1 MSSTAAVKVFLVED
15 HELLRD
21 GLRAALHKDGQFE
34 VVGEAADGLTAVNK
48 IANADP
54 DVVIM
59 DIGLPGID
67 GIEATRQVREK
78 RPNTKIIMLTS
89 HDNDQEIFASLA
101 AGANGYCLKDLSPDR
116 LKRAILSVSE
126 GAAWLDP
133 RIASKVLTIF
143 AKDGAAGGVAQVAV
157 EPNKTDEMIS
167 PLSQRETEVLKLMV
181 DGLSNKEIADRLV
194 IGVSTVRTHVEH
206 ILEKLAVSGRTE
218 AAVKAMRR
226 GLI

>member
-1 MSSTAAVKVFLVED
+1 MTNSAVKVFLVED

-21 GLRAALHKDGQFE
+21 GLRAALQKDGQFE
-34 VVGEAADGLTAVNK
+34 VVGEAADGLTAVHK
-48 IANADP
+48 ISSSDP

-67 GIEATRQVREK
+67 GIEATRQLREK
-78 RPNTKIIMLTS
+78 RPGTRVIMLTS

-101 AGANGYCLKDLSPDR
+101 AGANGYCLKDLGAER

-133 RIASKVLTIF
+133 RIAGKVLTIF
-143 AKDGAAGGVAQVAV
+143 SKEAVNHSGASEAAK
-157 EPNKTDEMIS
+157 EDELIS

-206 ILEKLAVSGRTE
+206 ILEKLSVSGRTE

>member
-1 MSSTAAVKVFLVED
+1 MNNTPAVKVFLVED

-21 GLRAALHKDGQFE
+21 GLRAALQKDGQFE
-34 VVGEAADGLTAVNK
+34 VVGEAADGLTAVHQINR
-48 IANADP
+48 IDP

-78 RPNTKIIMLTS
+78 RPGTKVIMLTS

-101 AGANGYCLKDLSPDR
+101 AGANGYCLKDLGADR

-133 RIASKVLTIF
+133 RIASKVLTVF
-143 AKDGAAGGVAQVAV
+143 ARDAAR
-157 EPNKTDEMIS
+157 EPATPESGKGDDLIS
-167 PLSQRETEVLKLMV
+167 PLSLRETEVLKLMV

>member
-1 MSSTAAVKVFLVED
+1 MSGTATVKVFLVED

-21 GLRAALHKDGQFE
+21 GLRAALHKDGQFD
-34 VVGEAADGLTAVNK
+34 VVGEAADGLTAIHK
-48 IANADP
+48 IIQTDP
-54 DVVIM
+54 DVVVM
-59 DIGLPGID
+59 DIGLPGVD
-67 GIEATRQVREK
+67 GIEVTRQVREK
-78 RPNTKIIMLTS
+78 RPGTKIIMLTS
-89 HDNDQEIFASLA
+89 HDSDQEIFASLA
-101 AGANGYCLKDLSPDR
+101 AGANGYCLKDLGADR

-133 RIASKVLTIF
+133 RIASKVLTVF
-143 AKDGAAGGVAQVAV
+143 AKESTQTAKPAAEQKADLV
-157 EPNKTDEMIS
+157 S

>member
-1 MSSTAAVKVFLVED
+1 MTNNPAVKVFLVED

-21 GLRAALHKDGQFE
+21 GLRAALQKDGQFE
-34 VVGEAADGLTAVNK
+34 VIGEAADGLTAVHK
-48 IANADP
+48 ISTCDP

-59 DIGLPGID
+59 DIGLPNID

-78 RPNTKIIMLTS
+78 RPGTRVIMLTS
-89 HDNDQEIFASLA
+89 HDNDQEIFAALA
-101 AGANGYCLKDLSPDR
+101 AGANGYCLKDLGADK

-133 RIASKVLTIF
+133 RIAGKVLTIF
-143 AKDGAAGGVAQVAV
+143 AREGMAPASSESDKEDALV
-157 EPNKTDEMIS
+157 S

-218 AAVKAMRR
+218 AAVKAMRQ

>member
-1 MSSTAAVKVFLVED
+1 MNNTPAIRVFLVED

-21 GLRAALHKDGQFE
+21 GLTAALHKDGEFE
-34 VVGEAADGLTAVNK
+34 VVGEAADGLTAVHQ
-48 IANADP
+48 IIQADP

-78 RPNTKIIMLTS
+78 RPGTKIIMLTS

-101 AGANGYCLKDLSPDR
+101 AGANGYCLKDLSADK

-133 RIASKVLTIF
+133 RIAGKVLTIF
-143 AKDGAAGGVAQVAV
+143 AKDGVGQTNTQ
-157 EPNKTDEMIS
+157 ESLKSDNLIS
-167 PLSQRETEVLKLMV
+167 PLSRAKLKF
-181 DGLSNKEIADRLV
+181 
-194 IGVSTVRTHVEH
+194 
-206 ILEKLAVSGRTE
+206 
-218 AAVKAMRR
+218 
-226 GLI
+226 

>member
-1 MSSTAAVKVFLVED
+1 MTNSAVKVFLVED

-21 GLRAALHKDGQFE
+21 GLRAALQKDGQFE
-34 VVGEAADGLTAVNK
+34 VVGEAADGLTAVHK
-48 IANADP
+48 ISGADP

-78 RPNTKIIMLTS
+78 RPGTRVIMLTS

-101 AGANGYCLKDLSPDR
+101 AGANGYCLKDLGADR

-133 RIASKVLTIF
+133 RIAGKVLTIF
-143 AKDGAAGGVAQVAV
+143 SKEGVNHSGAADSAK
-157 EPNKTDEMIS
+157 EDELIS

-206 ILEKLAVSGRTE
+206 ILEKLSVSGRTE

>member
-1 MSSTAAVKVFLVED
+1 MNNTPVVKVFLVED

-34 VVGEAADGLTAVNK
+34 VVGEAADGLTAVHK
-48 IANADP
+48 IISVDP

-78 RPNTKIIMLTS
+78 RPGTKIIMLTS

-101 AGANGYCLKDLSPDR
+101 AGANGYCLKDLGADR

-133 RIASKVLTIF
+133 RIAGKVLTIF
-143 AKDGAAGGVAQVAV
+143 AKDGVGQPAAPEVKQG
-157 EPNKTDEMIS
+157 DDLIS

-206 ILEKLAVSGRTE
+206 ILEKMAVSGRTE

>member
-1 MSSTAAVKVFLVED
+1 MNGASAVKVFLVED

-34 VVGEAADGLTAVNK
+34 VVGEAADGLTAVHK
-48 IANADP
+48 VVSADP

-78 RPNTKIIMLTS
+78 RPGTKIIMLTS

-143 AKDGAAGGVAQVAV
+143 AKDGIAAPAAV
-157 EPNKTDEMIS
+157 EPSAKSEELIS

-218 AAVKAMRR
+218 AAVKAMRK

>member
-1 MSSTAAVKVFLVED
+1 MTNSAVKVFLVED

-21 GLRAALHKDGQFE
+21 GLRAALQKDGQFE
-34 VVGEAADGLTAVNK
+34 VVGEAADGLTAVHK
-48 IANADP
+48 ITAADP

-78 RPNTKIIMLTS
+78 RPGTRVIMLTS

-101 AGANGYCLKDLSPDR
+101 AGANGYCLKDLGADR

-126 GAAWLDP
+126 GAAWLDL
-133 RIASKVLTIF
+133 RIAGKVLTIF
-143 AKDGAAGGVAQVAV
+143 SKQAVSQSGAAEIAK
-157 EPNKTDEMIS
+157 EDELIS
-167 PLSQRETEVLKLMV
+167 PLSHRETEVLKLMV

-206 ILEKLAVSGRTE
+206 ILEKLSVSGRTE

>member
-1 MSSTAAVKVFLVED
+1 MSTVVRVFLVED

-34 VVGEAADGLTAVNK
+34 VVGEAADGLTAVHK
-48 IANADP
+48 VTTADP

-67 GIEATRQVREK
+67 GIEATRQMREK
-78 RPNTKIIMLTS
+78 RPGTKIIMLTS

-101 AGANGYCLKDLSPDR
+101 AGANGYCLKDLAPER

-133 RIASKVLTIF
+133 RIAGKVLTSFGKSNNLQI
-143 AKDGAAGGVAQVAV
+143 Q
-157 EPNKTDEMIS
+157 PNMEQNKGDELLT

>member
-1 MSSTAAVKVFLVED
+1 MTNTAVKVFLVED

-21 GLRAALHKDGQFE
+21 GLRAALQKDGQFE
-34 VVGEAADGLTAVNK
+34 VVGEAADGLTAVHK
-48 IANADP
+48 IVSADP

-78 RPNTKIIMLTS
+78 RPGTRIIMLTS

-101 AGANGYCLKDLSPDR
+101 AGANGYCLKDLGAER

-133 RIASKVLTIF
+133 RIAGKVLTIF
-143 AKDGAAGGVAQVAV
+143 SKEAVAQPGQPSAK
-157 EPNKTDEMIS
+157 EDELIS

>member
-1 MSSTAAVKVFLVED
+1 MNNPPAVKVFLVED

-21 GLRAALHKDGQFE
+21 GLRAALHRDGLFE
-34 VVGEAADGLTAVNK
+34 VVGEAADGLTAVHK
-48 IANADP
+48 IVATDP
-54 DVVIM
+54 DVVVM

-67 GIEATRQVREK
+67 GIEATRQVREQ
-78 RPNTKIIMLTS
+78 RPGVKIIMLTS
-89 HDNDQEIFASLA
+89 HDNDQEIFAALG
-101 AGANGYCLKDLSPDR
+101 AGANGYCLKDLGPDR

-133 RIASKVLTIF
+133 RIAGKVLSIF
-143 AKDGAAGGVAQVAV
+143 GKEGVAPPSA
-157 EPNKTDEMIS
+157 ESKKDDMIS
-167 PLSQRETEVLKLMV
+167 PLSSRETEVLKLMV
-181 DGLSNKEIADRLV
+181 DGMSNKEIADKLV